1 MALNN
6 SNLFNASMW
15 VCGAMKQVKLLL
27 FDYVQ
32 QDILGQLPAPLLDF
46 LLQTAIL
53 PRMNAAICHA
63 VIAGH
68 SLQASQE
75 MLLEVERANQ
85 HPYIF

>member
-1 MALNN
+1 
-6 SNLFNASMW
+6 
-15 VCGAMKQVKLLL
+15 MKQVKLLL

-32 QDILGQLPAPLLDF
+32 QDIPGQLPAPLLDF

-53 PRMNAAICHA
+53 PRMNEAICQA
-63 VIAGH
+63 VTAGH

-85 HPYIF
+85 HLYIF